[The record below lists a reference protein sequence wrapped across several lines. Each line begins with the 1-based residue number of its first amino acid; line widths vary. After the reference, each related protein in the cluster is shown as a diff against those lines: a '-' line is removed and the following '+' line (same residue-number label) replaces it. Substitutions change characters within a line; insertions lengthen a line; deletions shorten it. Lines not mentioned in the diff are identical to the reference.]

1 MAAPDRTR
9 TAVLAVA
16 VVVAL
21 LALGGLTVL
30 LLGGDDDQLASTT
43 PTASPTPSAP
53 SPAPPP
59 TPSAAATPEAATW
72 EVSAAFVAPEAASAA
87 EEPGWAVSMADAEPG
102 PLLDPCG
109 DGDFPLPDAVASDEQ
124 ALESERE
131 AGGSNLAQEVFR
143 YETEQDAA
151 AAFAAY
157 LERVQR
163 CPGAPVEGTSDVV
176 ESTVVEDASGEDR
189 VLVREQYCNP
199 ACTDLYTTYSLVVRS
214 ADGLSVLAYSIG
226 EDGDPIDGV
235 RPLLDAA
242 AEALQAAVTG

>member
-1 MAAPDRTR
+1 MASPDRTR

-30 LLGGDDDQLASTT
+30 LLGVDDDRLASTT
-43 PTASPTPSAP
+43 PTASPEPSAP

-59 TPSAAATPEAATW
+59 EPSAATTPEAATW
-72 EVSAAFVAPEAASAA
+72 EVSAGFVTPEAASAA
-87 EEPGWAVSMADAEPG
+87 EEPGWAVSTTGAEPG

-163 CPGAPVEGTSDVV
+163 CPRAPVEGTSDVV
-176 ESTVVEDASGEDR
+176 ESTVVVDASGEDR

-199 ACTDLYTTYSLVVRS
+199 ACTDLYTTYALVVL
-214 ADGLSVLAYSIG
+214 AQDGLSVVGYAIG
-226 EDGDPIDGV
+226 EDGDPADDA
-235 RPLLDAA
+235 RALLDVAA
-242 AEALQAAVTG
+242 QALQTAVNG